1 MAKQSQITVWEFQD
15 FFITLIFREVNVEES
30 RSAKSSILTH
40 LEALNCDFYEFVHF
54 NEDDI
59 YKRIILK
66 APKIAKTAI
75 FAILDSPKMILRKI
89 WATEKSWNV
98 QTMRYKQSFQNWLF
112 SIGSLYIPGDIDEI
126 WFWFSE
132 SSVIWS
138 PSTPSGMF
146 LILFSFKSMEFKRAR
161 VANDTGNSWI
171 WFLLASISFR
181 FLSLPEKRCKLNN
194 FPKISIYQIV
204 TLPFCETLK

>member
-89 WATEKSWNV
+89 
-98 QTMRYKQSFQNWLF
+98 
-112 SIGSLYIPGDIDEI
+112 
-126 WFWFSE
+126 
-132 SSVIWS
+132 
-138 PSTPSGMF
+138 
-146 LILFSFKSMEFKRAR
+146 
-161 VANDTGNSWI
+161 
-171 WFLLASISFR
+171 
-181 FLSLPEKRCKLNN
+181 
-194 FPKISIYQIV
+194 
-204 TLPFCETLK
+204 